1 MVMTKYSL
9 GPIDRVLLIGGG
21 RLLFRLAVWARESGF
36 QVRVITA
43 PRHAKEAIGETDSAS
58 LLNALENADI
68 DTVVVDSID
77 SEEARKAVGD
87 LKSTFTLSFG
97 AAWIFKKNIIDNVF
111 QGKLFNLH
119 GTRLPQNRGGGGFT
133 WQVMMGN
140 RFGFCV
146 VHKVDEGVDTGD
158 IVSYKEFIY
167 PPSCRIPADFYRH
180 YQEQNYN
187 FIVSLLESV
196 RAQSRD
202 FACMVQPEYLSTYW
216 PRLHTPTHGWIDW
229 SWSASEIERFI
240 CAFDDP
246 HPGAHT
252 LWNGKVV
259 RIKKVFANY
268 QDGCFHPAQAG
279 LIYRVNNDWLCVACT
294 DGAIVIEQ
302 LMDEHENSLL
312 HMVRNGDA
320 FSTPAESLGRY
331 GERAIYTPSES
342 EPKFK
347 TNKSDTA

>member
-1 MVMTKYSL
+1 MANCVI

-21 RLLFRLAVWARESGF
+21 KLLFRLATWARDSGF
-36 QVRVITA
+36 CIRVITA
-43 PRHAKEAIGETDSAS
+43 PRHAKEIIDEATSDS
-58 LLNALENADI
+58 LLNALKNGNI
-68 DTVVVDSID
+68 DTVVVESID
-77 SEEARKAVGD
+77 SEEARRAVGD
-87 LKSTFTLSFG
+87 LKSTFALSFG
-97 AAWIFKKNIIDNVF
+97 AAWIFKKNTLDKVF
-111 QGKLFNLH
+111 QGRLFNLH

-133 WQVMMGN
+133 WQVIMGN

-180 YQEQNYN
+180 YQEQNYS
-187 FIVSLLESV
+187 FLVSLLESV

-202 FACMVQPEYLSTYW
+202 FACIVQPEYLSTYW

-246 HPGAHT
+246 YPGAQT
-252 LWNGKVV
+252 LLHGKTVK
-259 RIKKVFANY
+259 IKKAFANY
-268 QDGCFHPAQAG
+268 QDGYFHPAQAG
-279 LIYRVNNDWLCVACT
+279 LIYRVNKDWLCVACK

-302 LMDEHENSLL
+302 LTDEGQNNLL
-312 HMVRNGDA
+312 QGVRTGDA
-320 FSTPAESLGRY
+320 FSTPVECLGRN

-342 EPKFK
+342 TPKFK
-347 TNKSDTA
+347 SSAR